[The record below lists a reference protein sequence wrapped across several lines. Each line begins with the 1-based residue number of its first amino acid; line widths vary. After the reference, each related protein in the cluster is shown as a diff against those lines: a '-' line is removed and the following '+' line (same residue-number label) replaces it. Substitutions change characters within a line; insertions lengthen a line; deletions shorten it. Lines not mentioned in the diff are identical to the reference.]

1 MIKSAST
8 TTSDADLHAI
18 ESKDGQMT
26 PPPVQQKLELRGI
39 QKSFTRRKTTVQ
51 AIAGADL
58 SVAQGEFVTLV
69 GPSGCGKSTLLMIAA
84 GLEQPSGG
92 EVVVDGRIAG
102 PPGPDRCVVFQRFA
116 LFPAMTVRKNIEFGM
131 RMAQVGK
138 RERTRRASAEIE
150 MVGLQGFEDAYPHEL
165 SGGMQQR
172 VAIARALVL
181 QPDILLMDEPFGA
194 LDAQTRAVMQ
204 EQVAQLCT
212 ELNLTVLFV
221 THSVEEAVY
230 LGDRVAIMTARPGR
244 IKNEVLV
251 PRDAAWRGLSVEDA
265 TTHADFSA
273 LRTAVWRQVKEELN
287 VRPATSTSGTDY
299 GEKEEQSS

>member
-1 MIKSAST
+1 MVETEQA
-8 TTSDADLHAI
+8 
-18 ESKDGQMT
+18 
-26 PPPVQQKLELRGI
+26 PPGTVQPKLTLRGI
-39 QKSFTRRKTTVQ
+39 RKSFTRRKITVE

-58 SVAQGEFVTLV
+58 SVNQGEFVTLV

-84 GLEQPSGG
+84 GLEEPTEGD
-92 EVVVDGRIAG
+92 VVVDGRLAG

-116 LFPAMTVRKNIEFGM
+116 LFPAMTVRKNIEFGL
-131 RMAQVGK
+131 RMARVSSK
-138 RERTRRASAEIE
+138 ERAERALAEIE

-181 QPDILLMDEPFGA
+181 EPDILLMDEPFGA

-204 EQVAQLCT
+204 EQVARLCS

-244 IKNEVLV
+244 IKDQILV
-251 PRDAAWRGLSVEDA
+251 PKDADWRGLSVEDA
-265 TTHADFSA
+265 TGHADFSA
-273 LRTAVWRQVKEELN
+273 LRTAVWKQVKEELN
-287 VRPATSTSGTDY
+287 VRPATKS
-299 GEKEEQSS
+299 